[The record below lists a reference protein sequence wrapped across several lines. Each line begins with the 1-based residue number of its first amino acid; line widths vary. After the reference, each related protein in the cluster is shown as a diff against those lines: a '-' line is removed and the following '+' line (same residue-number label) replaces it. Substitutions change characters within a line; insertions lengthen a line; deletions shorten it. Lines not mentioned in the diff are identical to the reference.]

1 MKDHLV
7 MVAPDEDGDYTN
19 LRYSSARG
27 GVGDQ
32 RDFFHPVA
40 LAALRPERNA
50 YHKIVE
56 AWYVDE
62 RDVPQCVDMMTKNFP
77 GREIQVLNLKAVH
90 VRPPGEL
97 QTKTVSK
104 NGILPA

>member
-7 MVAPDEDGDYTN
+7 MVAPDEDGFYTS
-19 LRYSSARG
+19 LRYSAARG

-32 RDFFHPVA
+32 RDFFHPVQ
-40 LAALRPERNA
+40 LENIEPERSNWF
-50 YHKIVE
+50 KRVE
-56 AWYVDE
+56 AWYCTEV
-62 RDVPQCVDMMTKNFP
+62 DVPQCVDMMTKNFP